1 MLGEE
6 VHMASSTRD
15 EEFSAF
21 VRTSRPELLRSARLL
36 TSGDSHQAE
45 DLVQTALARLY
56 VAWPKVRRT
65 GTQHAYTWRIL
76 VNAHIDEVRRPR
88 WRREQ
93 TVASPPDL
101 PDPAAPEAFAGGVD
115 GSAVRA
121 ALAALPPGMRAAAVL
136 RYWADFSIEET
147 AAILGCSEGTVKSQA
162 AKAIAKLRESLGA
175 AHPSPGTPTVL
186 DSPVPRRG

>member
-1 MLGEE
+1 
-6 VHMASSTRD
+6 MALSTRD

-21 VRTSRPELLRSARLL
+21 VRTSRAGLLRSACLL
-36 TSGDSHQAE
+36 TAGDSHLAE

-65 GTQHAYTWRIL
+65 GTQLAYTWRIL

-101 PDPAAPEAFAGGVD
+101 PDPVIPAAFAD
-115 GSAVRA
+115 GIDGAVVRA
-121 ALAALPPGMRAAAVL
+121 ALAALPPGMRAAVVL

-147 AAILGCSEGTVKSQA
+147 AAILGCSKGTVKSQS
-162 AKAIAKLRESLGA
+162 AKAIAKMREVLG
-175 AHPSPGTPTVL
+175 PGIEEAV
-186 DSPVPRRG
+186 SAPVALNVPLQKRN

>member
-1 MLGEE
+1 
-6 VHMASSTRD
+6 MASSTRD

-21 VRTSRPELLRSARLL
+21 VRTSRPGLLRSACLL
-36 TSGDSHQAE
+36 TAGDSHLAE

-65 GTQHAYTWRIL
+65 GTEHAYAWRTI

-93 TVASPPDL
+93 PVASPPDL
-101 PDPAAPEAFAGGVD
+101 PDPAIPGAFADGVD

-147 AAILGCSEGTVKSQA
+147 AAILGCSHGTVKSQT
-162 AKAIAKLRESLGA
+162 AKAIAKLRESLGSDSQ
-175 AHPSPGTPTVL
+175 SPGARSALNTP
-186 DSPVPRRG
+186 SQRRS

>member
-1 MLGEE
+1 MHWSVLIWC
-6 VHMASSTRD
+6 TN
-15 EEFSAF
+15 
-21 VRTSRPELLRSARLL
+21 
-36 TSGDSHQAE
+36 
-45 DLVQTALARLY
+45 
-56 VAWPKVRRT
+56 
-65 GTQHAYTWRIL
+65 AYTWRIL

-101 PDPAAPEAFAGGVD
+101 PDPAAPEAFADGVD